1 MKGIL
6 GRKAGMTTVFAN
18 DGRAVPVTV
27 VEVKPNVVLQ
37 VKTIEVDGYN
47 AIKLGVEDKK
57 EQRATK
63 ADLGQ
68 AKAANTSAKYFIKE
82 IKDAEGEYSLGQ
94 SIAADLFEAGDYVD
108 VTGISKGK
116 GFQGSIKRH
125 NQSRGPMG
133 HGSKSHRVTGS
144 LGDIRGTV
152 KKTKKMP
159 GHMGHDQVTMQNLE
173 VVAIDLENNIILI
186 KGSIPGPNKSFV
198 VIKSAVKKDSVQTAI
213 ELVDVKIEAIKNEL
227 LEEAKKVGADINS
240 SMAIEEMK
248 QIISEATVKHEE
260 ELKEHKELLKKATA
274 LEISKADKMKLDDLR
289 EAVSKAEELE
299 ASRNAAPAEEVE
311 KEATEDKKEEEA

>member
-6 GRKAGMTTVFAN
+6 GRKAGMTTVFTN
-18 DGRAVPVTV
+18 DGKAVPVTV
-27 VEVKPNVVLQ
+27 VEIKPNVVLQ
-37 VKTIEVDGYN
+37 VKTNEVDGYN

-57 EQRATK
+57 DHRATK
-63 ADLGQ
+63 AELGQ
-68 AKAANTSAKYFIKE
+68 AKKANTSAKYFIKE
-82 IKDAEGEYSLGQ
+82 IRNVEGEYSLGQ
-94 SIAADLFEAGDYVD
+94 KIAVDLFEAGEYVD
-108 VTGISKGK
+108 VTGTSKGK

-173 VVAIDLENNIILI
+173 VVAVDLESNAILI

-198 VIKSAVKKDSVQTAI
+198 LIKSSIKKDSVKDVI
-213 ELVDVKIEAIKNEL
+213 ELVDVKVEAIKNEL
-227 LEEAKKVGADINS
+227 LEEAKKVGADVTS
-240 SMAIEEMK
+240 AMAIEEMK
-248 QIISEATVKHEE
+248 EIIAEAKIKHEAD
-260 ELKEHKELLKKATA
+260 LKEHKELLEKAVT
-274 LEISKADKMKLDDLR
+274 LEISKADKMKLDELR
-289 EAVSKAEELE
+289 DAVKKAEELE
-299 ASRNAAPAEEVE
+299 ATRGKSNDDEQTEVAGE
-311 KEATEDKKEEEA
+311 KEVNNG